1 MSGFCEQPFQRSSAW
16 GRDNLAILGHF
27 SFKWN
32 PSLTKIIKENI
43 FQLWSIGDI
52 LPGAVANAPSDG
64 NSWALVIQT
73 ICVDFVLKKKFYYWT
88 EHGTW
93 KYMFY
98 EALVKQSWL
107 EILVRRLNFSEKVAQ
122 GNCDLSGWKYDG
134 TWTCCSLQPSQARAE
149 PSISIGSWLG
159 CFLHQE
165 SWVWD
170 RAKCLPFQDAK
181 VHAWKAIL
189 IEKNLLAHPVLL
201 SAKSTFVPLRAFLNV
216 LSNFIWNWTMGCCFQ
231 PRPCQ

>member
-107 EILVRRLNFSEKVAQ
+107 EISVRRLLKVTVTWVV
-122 GNCDLSGWKYDG
+122 GNMMAPERAAAFNRPKPELSPPSPSAHGWAAFFIRRAGYEIG
-134 TWTCCSLQPSQARAE
+134 QNVSPSRMQR
-149 PSISIGSWLG
+149 SMLG
-159 CFLHQE
+159 
-165 SWVWD
+165 
-170 RAKCLPFQDAK
+170 K
-181 VHAWKAIL
+181 
-189 IEKNLLAHPVLL
+189 L
-201 SAKSTFVPLRAFLNV
+201 S
-216 LSNFIWNWTMGCCFQ
+216 
-231 PRPCQ
+231 